1 MDYRSDPIQPLGDA
15 IKEMINERPRSCTY
29 YHSWEY
35 EENRR
40 KHSELIDRIRNRI
53 GKKLCKRIWKDYFDV
68 ETLEGEFQ
76 ASLSESC
83 YRLGFTDALILS
95 RELDQVGKG
104 HRTIF
109 N

>member
-1 MDYRSDPIQPLGDA
+1 MDRDPIQPLEEA
-15 IKEMINERPRSCTY
+15 IKEMINERPRSCDY

-40 KHSELIDRIRNRI
+40 KHSELIDRIGKRI
-53 GKKLCKRIWKDYFDV
+53 GKKLCKRIFRDYFDV
-68 ETLEGEFQ
+68 EQLEGELH
-76 ASLSESC
+76 AALSESC
-83 YRLGFTDALILS
+83 YRLGFTDALVMS

-104 HRTIF
+104 HKTIF